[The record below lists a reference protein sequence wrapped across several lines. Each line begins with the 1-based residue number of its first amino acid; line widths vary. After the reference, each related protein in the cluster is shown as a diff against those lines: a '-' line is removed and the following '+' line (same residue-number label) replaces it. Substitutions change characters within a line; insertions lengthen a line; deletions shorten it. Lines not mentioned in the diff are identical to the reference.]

1 MPSSSDPNTGIGHY
15 GGTTDSDAL
24 SLIAGG
30 VEGIRLQ
37 ETGGTV
43 TVTISGPMTHTGN
56 IEIENASPTLTFD
69 NTTAE
74 DGDGGR
80 ESQLNFTGLQSGSEA
95 HTLARVQA
103 SHDGTGDDTKGKI
116 SFLTS
121 DGSSLAER
129 LRIHNDGKVGLGS
142 AGTGRDELFCVRQ
155 SFTGGQELVLLENT
169 GAGNA
174 LTVQSGTS
182 SSAVK
187 VFDVKNGS
195 GEIFSVFADGKLT
208 TGGEASAL
216 CKAGGIHLLTGAQTG
231 GTASTDAQDFVI
243 ESDASEIGITL
254 LGGNSSRSRI
264 QFGDTANNASGG
276 ISFNHATNDMTFWND
291 GSTQSMYFLDEGYLQ
306 INLATPT
313 AMIATQGNLI
323 TQGAGTIESISTATV
338 TGSGSSFTTVLQAG
352 DAIQFTNDADATEI
366 RTVKEITSN
375 TSLVLTETPGATGAG
390 RGTKTYFIDPALFSL
405 TTGDAVSKL
414 SAKKS
419 GIGINVADPDFPLH
433 VVGPGGGQDL
443 SGVTGAAVA
452 DGKFSAMFD
461 NSTANGSDR
470 NIVGINTNGAG
481 GSILSLYRNATEGA
495 SFFSYGVS
503 GTYLDA
509 KNGELHLRTTASH
522 LMDFYTNNARR
533 MGIDSDGAVWVGGTA
548 TSNSSKEFEV
558 NGGGA
563 QHVYTDIGGVDSYL
577 IIAGNANSVAQALNI
592 GSSQRTAFRVSKYG
606 AAQVQYTLGSNDTWD
621 DNQTNATRPA
631 YLADS
636 NTDLILDY
644 GIGNVGIIT
653 LVDNIDK
660 IKFYNVPQVGS
671 AMNFTLR
678 IKQHASSAKT
688 VSYSTVEFYTDAG
701 STAVSS
707 TKTLTWAGGVAH
719 TMSTGVDDYDI
730 VQFTGI
736 SDTVNTIGIYGSVV
750 GQNFS

>member
-1 MPSSSDPNTGIGHY
+1 MPKLIDYALPPGGTIVQLADNISTALEIEGADAKDYIVVKTTDGSEAINISAGSAGVQINESGQMKSTASGGWMLISSDPTDTVPNIMPSMADPNTGIGHY
-15 GGTTDSDAL
+15 GGTSDSDAL

-30 VEGIRLQ
+30 VEGIRITEDTTILA
-37 ETGGTV
+37 EIKGRTVITADTSGTPDDL
-43 TVTISGPMTHTGN
+43 GD
-56 IEIENASPTLTFD
+56 FD
-69 NTTAE
+69 NYALVLQGSSNTNDETA
-74 DGDGGR
+74 
-80 ESQLNFTGLQSGSEA
+80 LLLSGSSN
-95 HTLARVQA
+95 TY
-103 SHDGTGDDTKGKI
+103 G
-116 SFLTS
+116 
-121 DGSSLAER
+121 
-129 LRIHNDGKVGLGS
+129 GS
-142 AGTGRDELFCVRQ
+142 AVVHKD
-155 SFTGGQELVLLENT
+155 T
-169 GAGNA
+169 GAGGKGE
-174 LTVQSGTS
+174 LSFYTKQST
-182 SSAVK
+182 AAEPPVK
-187 VFDVKNGS
+187 VMTLTDS
-195 GEIFSVFADGKLT
+195 GGVVI
-208 TGGEASAL
+208 
-216 CKAGGIHLLTGAQTG
+216 AGAISHTGAL
-231 GTASTDAQDFVI
+231 DV
-243 ESDASEIGITL
+243 
-254 LGGNSSRSRI
+254 N
-264 QFGDTANNASGG
+264 GDLS
-276 ISFNHATNDMTFWND
+276 
-291 GSTQSMYFLDEGYLQ
+291 
-306 INLATPT
+306 
-313 AMIATQGNLI
+313 
-323 TQGAGTIESISTATV
+323 TQGAGTLESISTATV
-338 TGSGSSFTTVLQAG
+338 TGSGTSFTTVLQAG
-352 DAIQFTNDADATEI
+352 DAIKFTNDADATEI
-366 RTVKEITSN
+366 RTVKQINSN
-375 TSLVLTETPGATGAG
+375 TELILTETPGATGAG
-390 RGTKTYFIDPALFSL
+390 RSTEDKAYFIDPALLSIK
-405 TTGDAVSKL
+405 TGDAVSKL
-414 SAKKS
+414 SAKNS

-452 DGKFSAMFD
+452 EGKFSAMFD

-481 GSILSLYRNATEGA
+481 GSILSLYRNGA
-495 SFFSYGVS
+495 ESGSFFSYGAS

-509 KNGELHLRTTASH
+509 KNGALHLRTTASH
-522 LMDFYTNNARR
+522 LMDFFTNNARR
-533 MGIDSDGAVWVGGTA
+533 MGIDADGAVWVGGTA
-548 TSNSSKEFEV
+548 TSNNSKEFEV
-558 NGGGA
+558 NNGGA
-563 QHVYTDIGGVDSYL
+563 QCVYTDIGGTDSYL
-577 IIAGNANSVAQALNI
+577 IISGNANSVAQALNI
-592 GSSQRTAFRVSKYG
+592 GSSQRTAFKVSKYG